1 MNVNPRQAMQDRPLL
16 YSPIIRRLFA
26 ALLGV
31 FLIAPSSAQ
40 EPGSLAG
47 KLVVLEVSE
56 FTLVEAAQILHLRE
70 QLTKASDDGAAA
82 VILKVDCPGGFAIST
97 RRVVEQLGEMGD
109 VKTYAL
115 ITGEASAGAA
125 LVALATDAI
134 YFLPGGVMG
143 SSQPKAIDWRGKK
156 DALPD
161 RLVDKTYA
169 DYADAVRAIVVAKG
183 RDGALVDGFIN
194 PAVEVKIGGSIL
206 SEQDDVLIIGPDS
219 PISAGSVE
227 SLDALADKI
236 GEPAEIVPILF
247 APAPS
252 RPMRQPRLRIWT
264 TPPYRLR
271 PASQKSM
278 GAETRPGFGATP
290 EESYAGKIVVIE
302 VGKESLIRK
311 TKFEFMRRVLER
323 AVEQEAEAV
332 IFEMH
337 TPGGYLWET
346 RDLMTDLQDVKIPTY
361 TFVNPEASSAGSM
374 IAIATDKIY
383 MHEPSTIGAA
393 AIVAGGE
400 GLDGAM
406 KEKVE
411 QTFLDSVAEI
421 AKSKGRDPAL
431 CMAFVKLELEYT
443 ASIPVVEADGSL
455 GFRNVLFVK
464 NGDLLSLNSIEA
476 TEMVDGKP
484 LFADGLAQTIEELV
498 EKEGLEGEIVRAKP
512 FGFELVADWIVKIA
526 PFLLLLAIAGFYI
539 EVNSPGFGAPGI
551 LALLFFAI
559 FFFGH
564 QVAGKLAGYEV
575 VGVFLLGILLLI
587 VEFFVLP
594 GAMVFGA
601 VGILLIV
608 GALLFAMIDQ
618 FDFSNIGGEF
628 NVERFLSGLSTPI
641 ANLIIAL
648 AGAAVLVVLLMRYL
662 PELPLMKRRM
672 LVGVSSGSSGRMLS
686 SVSGGKVSTAAG
698 LVGLEGI
705 AHCDLRPVGK
715 GMFGDRMLDI
725 TTEAE
730 FVPAGT
736 PVRVVKE
743 EGSRIVVER
752 V

>member
-1 MNVNPRQAMQDRPLL
+1 MNVNPRQTMQDRPLL
-16 YSPIIRRLFA
+16 YSPLLRKLFA

-56 FTLVEAAQILHLRE
+56 FSLVEAAQIMHLRE
-70 QLTKASDDGAAA
+70 QLAKASDDGAAA
-82 VILKVDCPGGFAIST
+82 VVLKIDCPGGFAIST
-97 RRVVEQLGEMGD
+97 RRVVERLGEMGD

-143 SSQPKAIDWRGKK
+143 SSQPQAIDWRGKK

-169 DYADAVRAIVVAKG
+169 DYADAIRAIVVAKG

-194 PAVEVKIGGSIL
+194 PEVEVKVGGSIL
-206 SEQDDVLIIGPDS
+206 SEQDDVLIIGPGS

-236 GEPAEIVPILF
+236 GGPAEIVPIVFAPDPAEADAPAEAEDLADSP
-247 APAPS
+247 APAPTS
-252 RPMRQPRLRIWT
+252 DQEVDGDGGT
-264 TPPYRLR
+264 
-271 PASQKSM
+271 
-278 GAETRPGFGATP
+278 PGFGATP

-323 AVEQEAEAV
+323 AVEQGAEAV
-332 IFEMH
+332 IFDMH

-400 GLDGAM
+400 GLDGTM

-421 AKSKGRDPAL
+421 AKSKGRDPDL

-526 PFLLLLAIAGFYI
+526 PFLLLLAMAGFYI

-551 LALLFFAI
+551 LALLFLPSFSLAI
-559 FFFGH
+559 RSP
-564 QVAGKLAGYEV
+564 ASWLAT
-575 VGVFLLGILLLI
+575 
-587 VEFFVLP
+587 
-594 GAMVFGA
+594 
-601 VGILLIV
+601 
-608 GALLFAMIDQ
+608 
-618 FDFSNIGGEF
+618 
-628 NVERFLSGLSTPI
+628 R
-641 ANLIIAL
+641 
-648 AGAAVLVVLLMRYL
+648 
-662 PELPLMKRRM
+662 
-672 LVGVSSGSSGRMLS
+672 
-686 SVSGGKVSTAAG
+686 
-698 LVGLEGI
+698 
-705 AHCDLRPVGK
+705 
-715 GMFGDRMLDI
+715 
-725 TTEAE
+725 
-730 FVPAGT
+730 
-736 PVRVVKE
+736 
-743 EGSRIVVER
+743 
-752 V
+752 